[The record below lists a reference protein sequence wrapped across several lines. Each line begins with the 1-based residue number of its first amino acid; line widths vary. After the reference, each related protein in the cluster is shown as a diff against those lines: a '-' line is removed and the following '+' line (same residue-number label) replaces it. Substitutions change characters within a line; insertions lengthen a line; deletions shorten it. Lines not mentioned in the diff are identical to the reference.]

1 MATATG
7 QPREG
12 RRTEGRD
19 KGRGQT
25 RPSIV
30 RCQEKEPLLPL
41 SLSLILSSCRRA
53 LPRSPPSFFPP
64 TTTIS
69 SSLVQ
74 SYVTSHR
81 GHTRPGSDITQLPT
95 SMSISPHRDAAAA
108 RPRLARARAA
118 HTTYRL
124 RRAYLPSKH
133 VRPPKFCPH
142 WPRSRLWRDVAV

>member
-41 SLSLILSSCRRA
+41 SLSLSHSLLLPPRPSSIASVLLSSHYYN
-53 LPRSPPSFFPP
+53 LN
-64 TTTIS
+64 
-69 SSLVQ
+69 
-74 SYVTSHR
+74 
-81 GHTRPGSDITQLPT
+81 
-95 SMSISPHRDAAAA
+95 
-108 RPRLARARAA
+108 
-118 HTTYRL
+118 
-124 RRAYLPSKH
+124 
-133 VRPPKFCPH
+133 
-142 WPRSRLWRDVAV
+142 